1 MINHAPDKSVATISR
16 PMAVFL
22 ENAVATVTGSVTDD
36 IHQLIEALEVV
47 LRRCLALPH
56 ATWPTLVHAAA
67 SCGEW
72 DHWRVIGLLG
82 AANLVPEVDPSAARD
97 VLVEV
102 AVELA
107 SQRTLVAGHTDG
119 SADGPAAD
127 GRRRR
132 NLVTAMERAIE
143 ALTRGEAEHLVTIAL
158 IVETCDLE
166 LEYPTLPSALRSAAT
181 DFARSMVL
189 TSTTRAAL
197 VVGFGATPFA
207 AALPMCSAKRQPD
220 SIQPDIASR
229 PTQMEDRP

>member
-1 MINHAPDKSVATISR
+1 MIDPAVDESVATISR
-16 PMAVFL
+16 PMVVFL
-22 ENAVATVTGSVTDD
+22 ENTVATVTGSVTDD

-67 SCGEW
+67 SRADW
-72 DHWRVIGLLG
+72 DHWRVVGLLS
-82 AANLVPEVDPSAARD
+82 AANLGPEVDPSAARD

-107 SQRTLVAGHTDG
+107 SRRALVASHTGESTDG
-119 SADGPAAD
+119 PVAD

-143 ALTRGEAEHLVTIAL
+143 ALTREEAGHLMAIAL
-158 IVETCDLE
+158 TIETCDLE
-166 LEYPTLPSALRSAAT
+166 LEYPALPGALRLAAA
-181 DFARSMVL
+181 DFVRAGAL

-207 AALPMCSAKRQPD
+207 AA
-220 SIQPDIASR
+220 
-229 PTQMEDRP
+229 MEDRP

>member
-1 MINHAPDKSVATISR
+1 MIDPATDESVATISR

-22 ENAVATVTGSVTDD
+22 EGAVATATGSVTDD

-67 SCGEW
+67 SRAEW

-82 AANLVPEVDPSAARD
+82 AANLGPEVDPSAARD

-107 SQRTLVAGHTDG
+107 TRRTLVAGRSGESTN
-119 SADGPAAD
+119 GPAAD

-132 NLVTAMERAIE
+132 DLVTAMERAIE
-143 ALTRGEAEHLVTIAL
+143 ALTRRETEHLVTIAL
-158 IVETCDLE
+158 TIEACDLE
-166 LEYPTLPSALRSAAT
+166 LEYPTLPGALRSAAI
-181 DFARSMVL
+181 DFARSGAL
-189 TSTTRAAL
+189 TSITRAAL

-207 AALPMCSAKRQPD
+207 AA
-220 SIQPDIASR
+220 
-229 PTQMEDRP
+229 MEDRS